1 MTEFKASF
9 LVGTDD
15 YQIEAA
21 QANDAIAEIPSRL
34 NTQIEIWGL
43 EGKES
48 TAQAQGPR
56 PHSLKGKGSTGSGPS
71 GPRVPGHAAAT

>member
-1 MTEFKASF
+1 MDYLSSTWCSLRWHVTEFKASF

-48 TAQAQGPR
+48 TGAGPR
-56 PHSLKGKGSTGSGPS
+56 P
-71 GPRVPGHAAAT
+71 